1 MDVGLV
7 FSRWLRLVW
16 ASYMTAVAGSLLI
29 GSWKLTKT
37 AKTNTWEN
45 VKFEG
50 VVENN
55 IITGKMIWKNKTYNL
70 SWSGTTVPTTVQV
83 LEVEGKPL
91 EIKTGQLTRKDEMK
105 IIRNMLMLAVAIL
118 IITWFIASY
127 TYKHRFLIKI

>member
-1 MDVGLV
+1 
-7 FSRWLRLVW
+7 VW

-29 GSWKLTKT
+29 GSWKLSKT

-50 VVENN
+50 VVEND
-55 IITGKMIWKNKTYNL
+55 IITGKMIWENKTYNL
-70 SWSGTTVPTTVQV
+70 SWSGTIVPTTVQV

-91 EIKTGQLTRKDEMK
+91 EIKTGRLTRKDEMK
-105 IIRNMLMLAVAIL
+105 IVRNMLMLAVVIL

>member
-29 GSWKLTKT
+29 GSWKLSKT

-50 VVENN
+50 VVEND
-55 IITGKMIWKNKTYNL
+55 IITGKMIWENKTYNL
-70 SWSGTTVPTTVQV
+70 SWSGTIVPTTVQV

-91 EIKTGQLTRKDEMK
+91 EIKTGRLTRKDEMK
-105 IIRNMLMLAVAIL
+105 IVRNMLMLAVVIL